1 MQGLRSN
8 EKGLTDTSYAALYI
22 FWKWCCVWCSS
33 QFRLFVTDKFTES
46 ICFPRSW
53 LCHLYLRHVPLRFC
67 LSPLEPP
74 VSNILFKS
82 ASSVD
87 LFTFKPGFKEC
98 TLYPALPTFN
108 SRAWLDCLITVSVYS
123 LLDCEYN
130 YSQVYVSLWL
140 CLCTESSAGSTPCIF
155 RTIDTKYIM
164 VWVSWCRSV
173 KVSMNLVCKMLL
185 RMIWLQVWARTVCS
199 CKLFCCDSV
208 LSIV

>member
-108 SRAWLDCLITVSVYS
+108 SRTWLDCDYCFCLFIVRLRVQLQSS
-123 LLDCEYN
+123 LC
-130 YSQVYVSLWL
+130 V
-140 CLCTESSAGSTPCIF
+140 
-155 RTIDTKYIM
+155 IM
-164 VWVSWCRSV
+164 ALFVHWV
-173 KVSMNLVCKMLL
+173 
-185 RMIWLQVWARTVCS
+185 
-199 CKLFCCDSV
+199 
-208 LSIV
+208 